1 MENFT
6 SLILITT
13 GCCAVTIDEKE
24 WSPVSVFRF
33 AKSNDLMK
41 SLALLFLGALPL
53 AAQPY
58 LTFNNRPLGSEEAPL
73 VIQSYLPDPG
83 IDEAVFA
90 LHHKGLL
97 APAYSPKEGR
107 DTDGK
112 EKPGPGIPAGIAVSM
127 GPQLAYVFDSVECRP
142 MYAWQGGFLDFTP
155 YWGDEK
161 RGSRV
166 SKDYVPRLV
175 GSLYYK
181 AEGEHPL
188 SIDGKPVRKPEFI
201 GYSLEKG
208 VPRFEFKA
216 GDHVVK
222 SIIRPVKDSFSYEAE
237 WTCEP
242 SAKLAWK
249 EGAFTAL
256 GEGKMK
262 YTFTGKSIAEYHGYQ
277 IKVDLSKANAK
288 AGDVLFNAYGCS
300 GCHSTDGSKGYGPS
314 LAGLADSMKELEGSS
329 ERVKADTAYLFE
341 SIKDPNAKVAKGY
354 PPNYMPP
361 FQLKDVEINS
371 LVLYIQSIGKPE

>member
-1 MENFT
+1 
-6 SLILITT
+6 
-13 GCCAVTIDEKE
+13 
-24 WSPVSVFRF
+24 
-33 AKSNDLMK
+33 MK

-53 AAQPY
+53 AAQPL
-58 LTFNNRPLGSEEAPL
+58 LTFNNRPLGSVESPL
-73 VIQSYLPDPG
+73 VINSYLPDPG

-90 LHHKGLL
+90 RHHKGLV

-107 DTDGK
+107 DTKGT
-112 EKPGPGIPAGIAVSM
+112 EKPDAGLPAAIAVSM
-127 GPQLAYVFDSVECRP
+127 GPQLAYVFDPVECRP

-175 GSLYYK
+175 GTLFYK

-188 SIDGKPVRKPEFI
+188 SIGGKPIREPEYI

-216 GDHVVK
+216 GGHVVK
-222 SIIRPVKDSFSYEAE
+222 AVIRPAKDSFSYEAE
-237 WTCEP
+237 WTCDP
-242 SAKLAWK
+242 PAKLAWK
-249 EGAFTAL
+249 EGSFTAE
-256 GEGKMK
+256 GEGKMLLA
-262 YTFTGKSIAEYHGYQ
+262 FTGKSLGDFHGYEV
-277 IKVDLSKANAK
+277 KVDLSKANVE
-288 AGDVLFNAYGCS
+288 AGATLFNAYGCS

-314 LAGLADSMKELEGSS
+314 LAGLADTMKELEGSA
-329 ERVKADTAYLFE
+329 EKVKADAAYLFE
-341 SIKDPNAKVAKGY
+341 SIKNPNAKVAKGY

-361 FQLKDVEINS
+361 YQLKDVEINS
-371 LVLYIQSIGKPE
+371 LVLFIQSIAKPE

>member
-1 MENFT
+1 
-6 SLILITT
+6 
-13 GCCAVTIDEKE
+13 
-24 WSPVSVFRF
+24 
-33 AKSNDLMK
+33 MK

-53 AAQPY
+53 AAQPL
-58 LTFNNRPLGSEEAPL
+58 LTFNNRPLGSVEAPL

-83 IDEAVFA
+83 IDAAVFA
-90 LHHKGLL
+90 QHHKGLV
-97 APAYSPKEGR
+97 ASGYSPKEGR

-112 EKPGPGIPAGIAVSM
+112 EKPGAGLPAGIAVSM
-127 GPQLAYVFDSVECRP
+127 GPQLAYVFDPIECRP

-175 GSLYYK
+175 GTLFYK

-188 SIDGKPVRKPEFI
+188 SIDGKPVRNPEYV

-216 GDHVVK
+216 GGHLVK
-222 SIIRPVKDSFSYEAE
+222 AIIRPAKDSFSYEAE
-237 WTCEP
+237 WTCDAP
-242 SAKLAWK
+242 AKLAWK
-249 EGAFTAL
+249 EGAFSAA
-256 GEGKMK
+256 GDGKM
-262 YTFTGKSIAEYHGYQ
+262 TCAFTGKSLGDFHGFE

-288 AGDVLFNAYGCS
+288 AGETLFGAYGCS
-300 GCHSTDGSKGYGPS
+300 GCHSMDGSKGYGPS
-314 LAGLADSMKELEGSS
+314 LAGLADSTKELEGAA
-329 ERVKADTAYLFE
+329 EKVQADAAYLFE
-341 SIKDPNAKVAKGY
+341 SIKNPNAKIAKGY

-361 FQLKDVEINS
+361 FQLRDVEINS
-371 LVLYIQSIGKPE
+371 LVLFIQSIAKPE

>member
-1 MENFT
+1 
-6 SLILITT
+6 
-13 GCCAVTIDEKE
+13 
-24 WSPVSVFRF
+24 
-33 AKSNDLMK
+33 MK

-53 AAQPY
+53 AAQPL
-58 LTFNNRPLGSEEAPL
+58 LTFNNRPLGSVEAPL

-83 IDEAVFA
+83 IDESVFA
-90 LHHKGLL
+90 QHHKGLV
-97 APAYSPKEGR
+97 APGYSPKEGR
-107 DTDGK
+107 DTDGT
-112 EKPGPGIPAGIAVSM
+112 EKPGAGLPAGIAVSM
-127 GPQLAYVFDSVECRP
+127 GPQLAYVFDPIECRP

-175 GSLYYK
+175 GTLFYK

-188 SIDGKPVRKPEFI
+188 SIDGKPVRNPEYV

-216 GDHVVK
+216 GAHVVK
-222 SIIRPVKDSFSYEAE
+222 AIIRPAKDSFSYEAE
-237 WTCEP
+237 WTCDP
-242 SAKLAWK
+242 PAKLAWK
-249 EGAFTAL
+249 EGAFSAA
-256 GEGKMK
+256 GDGKMNCA
-262 YTFTGKSIAEYHGYQ
+262 FTGKSLGDFHGFE

-288 AGDVLFNAYGCS
+288 AGETLFGAYGCS
-300 GCHSTDGSKGYGPS
+300 GCHSMDGSKGYGPS
-314 LAGLADSMKELEGSS
+314 LAGLADSTKKLEGST
-329 ERVKADTAYLFE
+329 EKVQADAAYLFE
-341 SIKDPNAKVAKGY
+341 SIKNPNAKIAKGY

-371 LVLYIQSIGKPE
+371 LVLFIQSIAKPE